1 MKKRFLA
8 AAVAM
13 ATVATLFAGCGGSS
27 DSASSAATSA
37 ANEAASAASEAA
49 SEAAS
54 AVSEAAEAAS
64 SAASEAAS
72 AASEA
77 ASAASEAGSAT
88 ADAAAEGWVLN
99 MDDMLSGSP
108 FEGLKPAG
116 DYKYQLIVKSYSA
129 SFFQAV
135 QQGAEAAA
143 EELGVQLDC
152 NGPNT
157 ESDIADQVNM
167 FNAAILNGMD
177 GVAIAPSDAK
187 SIHDNL
193 LTAMDKNVP
202 IVAFD
207 SAIDN
212 APEGSVLATVATDSP
227 AAGKIGAENVYNAV
241 AYKVEN
247 SDAPIRIGMVAQDN
261 TSRSNSER
269 GMGFVDGI
277 IEMGKADGYKVAVTG
292 TDFFVNGCTDKGD
305 ENGADIIVECR
316 VPSVTTVD
324 QCANE
329 VSALLNKE
337 DTVAVF
343 GTNQTVTE
351 GIIQA
356 NNNLNK
362 LSNDPETGILGTGFD
377 AGAVIKDAISSGT
390 LYGCVTQMPYAMG
403 YYTIA
408 TMVANNNGDE
418 VGDLPIPA
426 YWYNA
431 DNMDDPL
438 IAPNLY
444 D

>member
-1 MKKRFLA
+1 MKNK
-8 AAVAM
+8 VA
-13 ATVATLFAGCGGSS
+13 ATVMAIAMTAALLAGCGGSS
-27 DSASSAATSA
+27 DAASSAAGSSA
-37 ANEAASAASEAA
+37 AAAASEAVSEVEA
-49 SEAAS
+49 VVSEAEEAVSEAAEEASS
-54 AVSEAAEAAS
+54 AVSEAASAS
-64 SAASEAAS
+64 SAAADE
-72 AASEA
+72 
-77 ASAASEAGSAT
+77 GNAT
-88 ADAAAEGWVLN
+88 GEEWVMDMDN
-99 MDDMLSGSP
+99 MLAGSP
-108 FEGLKPAG
+108 FDGLTAGG

-143 EELGVQLDC
+143 ADLGVQLDC

-187 SIHDNL
+187 SIQDNL
-193 LTAMDKNVP
+193 VTAMEKGVP

-227 AAGKIGAENVYNAV
+227 AAGKIGAKNVYEAV
-241 AYKVEN
+241 SYKAGQG
-247 SDAPIRIGMVAQDN
+247 APIRIGMIAQDN

-277 IEMGKADGYKVAVTG
+277 IELGKADGLKVAVTG
-292 TDFFVNGCTDKGD
+292 TEFFVNGCTDKGD
-305 ENGADIIVECR
+305 ENDCDIIVECR

-329 VSALLNKE
+329 VSAVLNKE

-356 NNNLNK
+356 NNNLNV
-362 LSNDPETGILGTGFD
+362 LGSDPETSVLGTGFD
-377 AGAVIKDAISSGT
+377 AGAIIKSAVADGT

-408 TMVANNNGDE
+408 SMVANNNGDS

-426 YWYNA
+426 YWYNST
-431 DNMDDPL
+431 NMEDPL